1 MKSAHTLKIMC
12 LACCAAMN
20 GQIAEAADSGFYL
33 GAGIGRSKANID
45 VSRIDAS
52 LLGTGYSTA
61 STTTDE
67 KDNTNKLF
75 VGYKFNKN
83 FSLEAGH
90 FDLGEFK
97 YASTTVPAGTLNGK
111 VRFTGWNLDAVGILP
126 VAHKLS
132 VFGRLG
138 WEYAEAKGSFSGTG
152 AVTVLDPSPSKRE
165 ANLKYGAGVQ
175 YDITDSVGLRGEV
188 ERYRVNDSI
197 GNRGDVDVYTVGLIF
212 VFGAQKQAVAPT
224 PLARETIYLYT
235 TVPAERVK
243 EPTVAA
249 VAVVAPVVVA
259 AVVVPLIV
267 LEDTHFEY
275 DKAVVTPAGR
285 TILDRNIQI
294 LKDNPNRKI
303 RVAGYT
309 SAFGSQDYN
318 QKLSE
323 RRATA
328 VREYLIKGGIAPN
341 RLTTIGYGEM
351 RPAQYEPIPT
361 NIYSSAAKANMRVL
375 FEVEVK

>member
-1 MKSAHTLKIMC
+1 MKSAHTVKIMC
-12 LACCAAMN
+12 LACFAAMN
-20 GQIAEAADSGFYL
+20 YQIAGAADSGFYL
-33 GAGIGRSKANID
+33 GAGIGQSRAAID
-45 VSRIDAS
+45 VERINNS
-52 LLGTGYSTA
+52 LLGTGYSTT

-67 KDNTNKLF
+67 QNTADKLF
-75 VGYKFNKN
+75 IGYKFNKN
-83 FSLEAGH
+83 FALEAGH
-90 FDLGEFK
+90 FDLGEFS
-97 YASTTVPAGTLNGK
+97 YTTTTVPAGTLNGK
-111 VRFTGWNLDAVGILP
+111 AAFSGWNLDAVGILP
-126 VAHKLS
+126 VADKLS

-138 WEYAEAKGSFSGTG
+138 LQYTESKDNFSGTG
-152 AVTVLDPSPSKRE
+152 AVTVVDSNPGKRE
-165 ANLKYGAGVQ
+165 PNYKYGVGVQ
-175 YDITDSVGLRGEV
+175 YDVTDSLGLRAEA
-188 ERYRVNDSI
+188 ERYRVNDGV
-197 GNRGDVDVYTVGLIF
+197 GNRGNVTTYTVGLVF
-212 VFGAQKQAVAPT
+212 MFGAQKPAPA
-224 PLARETIYLYT
+224 PLARETIWLYT
-235 TVPAERVK
+235 TVPAEKVK

-275 DKAVVTPAGR
+275 DKAVVTPAGQ

-294 LKDNPNRKI
+294 LKDNPGQNVRI
-303 RVAGYT
+303 AGYT

-341 RLTTIGYGEM
+341 RMSTIGYGEM

-375 FEVEVK
+375 FEVIVK